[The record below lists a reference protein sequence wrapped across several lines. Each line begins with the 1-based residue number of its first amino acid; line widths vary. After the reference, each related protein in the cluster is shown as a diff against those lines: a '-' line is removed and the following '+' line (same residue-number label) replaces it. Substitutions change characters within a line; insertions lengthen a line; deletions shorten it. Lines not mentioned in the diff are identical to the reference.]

1 MRRLLEHYRLPESLV
16 PPLRERDTG
25 AQVVFKLEDNT
36 ICYGSTPSCVVVRSL
51 EEKLRVVRDASSSSG
66 QDLPYDLDPLIDNL
80 LLERYSL
87 SGRQR
92 SALEPVLRPA
102 YYTVRPLLPVAVRK
116 HLQRLYFSG
125 WQDIL
130 FPAWPVDCTVEYL
143 QQRQLALLMKSHDLD
158 VVPFIWF
165 WPNGYDSCIIVTHD
179 IENHHGKEFCSAL
192 MDIDDAFGISASF
205 QVIPEDRYPVS
216 PAFLA
221 GIRQRG
227 FEVNVHDLNH
237 DGNLFS
243 AERLFMERVGTIN
256 RYGREFHSAGFRSG
270 AMYRNQRWYHA
281 LEFEYDMSVPNV
293 AHLEAQQGG
302 CCTVFPYFIGDLL
315 ELPLTT
321 TQDYALFNI
330 LQGHSL
336 DLWIE
341 QIELIRQQHGLISIL
356 VHPDYIQHKS
366 RQKLYRA
373 LLGHLYRLRQDQN
386 ILIAKPGEVNCWWRI
401 RNQLRLVPDGSR
413 WRIEGAGSER
423 ARIAYAYREGDR
435 ITYRFEDRPAVQVT
449 G

>member
-1 MRRLLEHYRLPESLV
+1 MSTP
-16 PPLRERDTG
+16 RERDRAAARG
-25 AQVVFKLEDNT
+25 FFKLEDDT
-36 ICYGSTPSCVVVRSL
+36 ICYGSTSSGIVVPAVG
-51 EEKLRVVRDASSSSG
+51 EKLHVVHDALSSSG
-66 QDLPYDLDPLIDNL
+66 QALPYDPDQLIDNL
-80 LLERYSL
+80 LLELYPL
-87 SGRQR
+87 SEKQR
-92 SALEPVLRPA
+92 PTLEPVLRTI
-102 YYTVRPLLPVAVRK
+102 YYTLRPLLPVAVRK
-116 HLQRLYFSG
+116 HLQRLYLSG
-125 WQDIL
+125 WENIL
-130 FPAWPVDCTVEYL
+130 FPSWPVDCTVEHL

-165 WPNGYDSCIIVTHD
+165 WPNGHDSCIIVTHD
-179 IENHHGKEFCSAL
+179 IENHRGKEFCSAL

-243 AERLFMERVGTIN
+243 AERLFMERVSTIN
-256 RYGREFHSAGFRSG
+256 RYGREFHSTGFRSG

-330 LQGHSL
+330 LQEHSL
-336 DLWIE
+336 DLWIQ

-366 RQKLYRA
+366 GQQLYRA
-373 LLGHLYRLRQDQN
+373 LLGHLDKLRRDQN
-386 ILIAKPGEVNCWWRI
+386 VLIAKPGEVNSWWRI
-401 RNQLRLVPDGSR
+401 RNQLRLVPDGSG
-413 WRIEGAGSER
+413 WRIEGQGSER
-423 ARIAYAYREGDR
+423 AEIAYACREGDR
-435 ITYRFEDRPAVQVT
+435 VTYRLEDRTALSLGHQ
-449 G
+449 GLAEFK